1 MEDEVLISKRLI
13 SPFAIRRSSAV
24 SIERSGLQRSLW
36 IFPNFSIRCASPQ
49 HTLYEESH
57 EIQTGFIPCHAT
69 LAVCHICLRPKGLN
83 AMTGPLRLVILNDDM
98 EVAKRLASS
107 ISTDGVVVYSTDD
120 PDEACH
126 LISLLQH
133 EIILIDVEKLIC
145 TPAYPLEAFRE
156 AKPDIKIVGLSRGRR
171 GDTGLLTQLMGL
183 DAYIREPVTPEA
195 LIISFP
201 EIADRY
207 LMGLG
212 AESFPD
218 DGENK
223 NSQSWPSGT
232 ASFADTR
239 RSPSPQV

>member
-1 MEDEVLISKRLI
+1 MLSVRH
-13 SPFAIRRSSAV
+13 IRFRPQ
-24 SIERSGLQRSLW
+24 GL
-36 IFPNFSIRCASPQ
+36 
-49 HTLYEESH
+49 T
-57 EIQTGFIPCHAT
+57 
-69 LAVCHICLRPKGLN
+69 
-83 AMTGPLRLVILNDDM
+83 AMTRPLRLVILNDDM

-133 EIILIDVEKLIC
+133 EIMLIDVEKLIC

-156 AKPDIKIVGLSRGRR
+156 AKPDIKIVGLSRGKR

-218 DGENK
+218 DGEN
-223 NSQSWPSGT
+223 NHNQSWPSGT

-239 RSPSPQV
+239 RSPSSRI